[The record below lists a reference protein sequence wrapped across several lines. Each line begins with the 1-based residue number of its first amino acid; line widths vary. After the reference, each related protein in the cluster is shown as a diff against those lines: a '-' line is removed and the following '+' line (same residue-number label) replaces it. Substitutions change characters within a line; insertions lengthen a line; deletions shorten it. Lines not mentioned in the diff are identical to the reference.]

1 MVLGFLIALGAI
13 VFVWIDKPPSGLTP
27 QALLSEAS
35 PDKIA
40 GNVLPV
46 SATTAGSPTDVQQR
60 VEQALLMPVFQ
71 FSEEL
76 SVLPERRKPPRA
88 VKTANTR
95 SSAKPLTKPVSNV
108 ASAQV
113 SEPAPKP
120 APRVQKESSS
130 IDVARAGADPVANA
144 SSSVMLKTPEAKP
157 EISKQPTVANDVA
170 ANTPADPTLEE
181 VVIPLN
187 VASSPIEKQSRQLT
201 AFERAENA
209 FRRGVTSLRSGRMAE
224 AESQFREAIREDWS
238 HLASQQ
244 ALVGMLIDAGRY
256 AHAEAVL
263 AESLSINPR
272 QPRRAMIL
280 ARLQLE
286 GGDLD
291 LAIETLERARP
302 YAGTD
307 AMYLSFL
314 GAVLQR
320 ADRHEEAV
328 AQYRSALAFMP
339 RNALWLM
346 GLGISL
352 RAVDRD
358 GEAMQAFEDA
368 AAIGSLEPG
377 LQAYVEQQR
386 LQLAQVAN

>member
-1 MVLGFLIALGAI
+1 M
-13 VFVWIDKPPSGLTP
+13 
-27 QALLSEAS
+27 
-35 PDKIA
+35 
-40 GNVLPV
+40 
-46 SATTAGSPTDVQQR
+46 
-60 VEQALLMPVFQ
+60 
-71 FSEEL
+71 
-76 SVLPERRKPPRA
+76 
-88 VKTANTR
+88 
-95 SSAKPLTKPVSNV
+95 
-108 ASAQV
+108 
-113 SEPAPKP
+113 
-120 APRVQKESSS
+120 
-130 IDVARAGADPVANA
+130 
-144 SSSVMLKTPEAKP
+144 
-157 EISKQPTVANDVA
+157 
-170 ANTPADPTLEE
+170 
-181 VVIPLN
+181 
-187 VASSPIEKQSRQLT
+187 
-201 AFERAENA
+201 
-209 FRRGVTSLRSGRMAE
+209 
-224 AESQFREAIREDWS
+224 
-238 HLASQQ
+238 
-244 ALVGMLIDAGRY
+244 
-256 AHAEAVL
+256 L

-286 GGDLD
+286 SGDLD

-320 ADRHEEAV
+320 AGRHEEAV
-328 AQYRSALAFMP
+328 SQYRSALAFMP

-352 RAVDRD
+352 RAVGRD

>member
-27 QALLSEAS
+27 KALLSEAS
-35 PDKIA
+35 PDKIV

-46 SATTAGSPTDVQQR
+46 SATTAGSPADVQQR

-95 SSAKPLTKPVSNV
+95 SAAKPLTKQVSNV

-113 SEPAPKP
+113 SEPASKP

-144 SSSVMLKTPEAKP
+144 SSSVTLKTPEAKP

-224 AESQFREAIREDWS
+224 AESQFREAIREDRS